1 MKKEMI
7 SRGKTQGLA
16 LLLVFAMSL
25 LMLSGCSSSGTNPNG
40 NSASKTKCRE
50 AYNELSTKE
59 FHSVKEA
66 RDAAKEFLSKF
77 ADKEQCS
84 DCYDKAVQMNSEF
97 IAMDDL
103 LSNIDKG
110 GADDDYCAFMSMVKS
125 NNKTFANSKFETVKL
140 TWNYL
145 VGDLKASYMKERL
158 DSIDE
163 DDFKPYLM
171 NYAIDLAKTWYRKFN
186 VVNLGCEI
194 LNDEVDVN
202 VVEGKNEKRGFCW
215 VLVEMEG
222 KGFKRG
228 GNFEKWFPKVVDK
241 RRRRGTFKIGV
252 EGTLKVSETN
262 CNLVFYKG
270 NYDYDKSM
278 LEGDPQKED
287 SRRNRGRR

>member
-1 MKKEMI
+1 
-7 SRGKTQGLA
+7 
-16 LLLVFAMSL
+16 
-25 LMLSGCSSSGTNPNG
+25 
-40 NSASKTKCRE
+40 
-50 AYNELSTKE
+50 
-59 FHSVKEA
+59 
-66 RDAAKEFLSKF
+66 
-77 ADKEQCS
+77 
-84 DCYDKAVQMNSEF
+84 
-97 IAMDDL
+97 
-103 LSNIDKG
+103 
-110 GADDDYCAFMSMVKS
+110 
-125 NNKTFANSKFETVKL
+125 
-140 TWNYL
+140 
-145 VGDLKASYMKERL
+145 MKERL

-278 LEGDPQKED
+278 VEGDPQKED